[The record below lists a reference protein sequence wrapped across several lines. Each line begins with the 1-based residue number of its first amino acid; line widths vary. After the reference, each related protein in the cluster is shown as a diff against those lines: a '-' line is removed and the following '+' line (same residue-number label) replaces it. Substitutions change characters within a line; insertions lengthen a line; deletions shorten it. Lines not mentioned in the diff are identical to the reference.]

1 MAQSEALGT
10 FTQPLA
16 VIDNFLPEEL
26 AKAMRADI
34 DAHFANPGVHKAE
47 THQVWNYW
55 HVPGL
60 YTYLRTA
67 PEKVIAREKVQAAFN
82 TLGAWATR
90 YLGFGRVTWPYLSL
104 YVPGCRQG
112 LHNDSKNGR
121 FGFVY
126 SLTRDV
132 RRTLGGETL
141 VMHEGDLFRDNV
153 AKAKAGPGFFSAIE
167 PRFNRFVVFDDR
179 LPHGVERIDGSMDPV
194 EGRFVLHGHI
204 SDSGPILAG
213 ALTLAQVQE
222 TLVTA
227 MAAAIDDAFARIRL
241 YHGPLVLRLEVAPDG
256 KTTSCAPLLD
266 RVTGPA
272 RGDVEWERLR
282 TQVVD
287 RFAALKFP
295 EAEGST
301 IILQPIVFE
310 ATLYRPKI

>member
-1 MAQSEALGT
+1 MAQTEALRT
-10 FTQPLA
+10 FTAPLA
-16 VIDNFLPEEL
+16 VVDNFLPDDL

-34 DAHFANPGVHKAE
+34 DAHFANPGAHKAE

-67 PEKVIAREKVQAAFN
+67 PEKVIGRDKMQAAFN
-82 TLGAWATR
+82 MIGGWATR
-90 YLGFGRVTWPYLSL
+90 YLGFGRVSWPYLSL
-104 YVPGCRQG
+104 YTPGCRQQ

-126 SLTRDV
+126 SLTRDA

-153 AKAKAGPGFFSAIE
+153 DKAGAGPSFFSAIE

-179 LPHGVERIDGSMDPV
+179 LPHGVERLDGSMDPV
-194 EGRFVLHGHI
+194 DGRFVLHGHI
-204 SDSGPILAG
+204 SESGPVVAG
-213 ALTLAQVQE
+213 ALKLEQAQEILLRSLAEV
-222 TLVTA
+222 
-227 MAAAIDDAFARIRL
+227 IDSSYARMRL
-241 YHGPLVLRLEVAPDG
+241 YHGPLVVRMEVAPDG
-256 KTTSCAPLLD
+256 KVTSCAPLLD
-266 RVTGPA
+266 RVTAPA
-272 RGDVEWERLR
+272 RGDAEWERLR
-282 TQVVD
+282 TQIID

-295 EAEGST
+295 EADGPT
-301 IILQPIVFE
+301 MILQPVVFE